1 MLRLLAIP
9 LLLALSA
16 CEPASQPV
24 TSAAELAD
32 RMRARFESNVG
43 AADALAVTGAGV
55 RATFQ
60 SPGDS
65 TADRFAPTYAFVD
78 SLGAD
83 PEAAALLPAYLPNVP
98 TLTGALASGTFV
110 GQRQRDG
117 RAALIVSTADP
128 SLTGAGADGIA
139 RSTRVFADPE
149 TFDILEIEQS
159 ARIDTLAEPI
169 VRRFVYEDFRDVE
182 GVRLPFVLR
191 QLDSGQDQQL
201 SPSDRSARQMVMG
214 GRLAMA
220 QQRAEALPAGPERD
234 AAVARV
240 SRDMENLQRGV
251 LEVVLE
257 IDSVEVTR
265 RPD

>member
-1 MLRLLAIP
+1 MPRLLAIP

-24 TSAAELAD
+24 SSSAELAD

-43 AADALAVTGAGV
+43 AAEALAVTGAGV
-55 RATFQ
+55 RATFR

-65 TADRFAPTYAFVD
+65 TAERFAPTYAFVD

-98 TLTGALASGTFV
+98 ALASAIATGTFV

-117 RAALIVSTADP
+117 RPALIVSTADP
-128 SLTGAGADGIA
+128 TASGSADGIA
-139 RSTRVFADPE
+139 RSMRVFVDPE

-169 VRRFVYEDFRDVE
+169 VRRFVYEDFREVD

-220 QQRAEALPAGPERD
+220 QKQAEALPAGAERD
-234 AAVARV
+234 AAVARAE
-240 SRDMENLQRGV
+240 RDMQNLQQGV
-251 LEVVLE
+251 LEVALQ

-265 RPD
+265 RAD

>member
-1 MLRLLAIP
+1 MLRPLAVA
-9 LLLALSA
+9 LLLTLSA

-24 TSAAELAD
+24 SSAAELAD
-32 RMRARFESNVG
+32 RMRARFASNVG
-43 AADALAVTGAGV
+43 AAEALAVTGAGI
-55 RATFQ
+55 RATFA
-60 SPGDS
+60 SVADS
-65 TADRFAPTYAFVD
+65 AAAGFTPTYAFVD

-98 TLTGALASGTFV
+98 ALASAIATGTFV

-128 SLTGAGADGIA
+128 ALTGSPTDGIA

-159 ARIDTLAEPI
+159 ARIDTLVQPI
-169 VRRFVYEDFRDVE
+169 VRRFVYEDFREVE
-182 GVRLPFVLR
+182 GVRLPFRLR

-201 SPSDRSARQMVMG
+201 SASDRSARQMVLG
-214 GRLAMA
+214 GQLAMA

-234 AAVARV
+234 AAVARAT
-240 SRDMENLQRGV
+240 RDMQNLQQGI

-257 IDSVEVTR
+257 IDRVEVTR
-265 RPD
+265 RAD